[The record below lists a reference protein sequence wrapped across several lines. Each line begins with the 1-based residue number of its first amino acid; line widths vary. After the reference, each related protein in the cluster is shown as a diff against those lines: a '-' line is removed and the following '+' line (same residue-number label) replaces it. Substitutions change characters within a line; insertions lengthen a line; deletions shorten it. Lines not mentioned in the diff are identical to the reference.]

1 MYRITGREGIT
12 VLNMHSSTAL
22 SFFSLLF
29 TFGVESGKFGWA
41 WGEVGWEGC
50 GLLNSKCHNARTS
63 SIYCFRDCLLYL
75 VCVSFFF
82 FFLSEYI
89 VQIFFL
95 KVSNYTNDPF
105 LQGGFKKANL
115 FVIFPLRKPGF
126 RSVYCVDLMNRCMH
140 NFISR
145 NASISHFTGKKR
157 RKENLKHETVGT
169 ACSVVGKVS
178 EALLFYCTVTS
189 LGL

>member
-82 FFLSEYI
+82 LSEYI

-105 LQGGFKKANL
+105 LQGCFKKANL
-115 FVIFPLRKPGF
+115 FVIFPLRKTWIPLSVLC
-126 RSVYCVDLMNRCMH
+126 RSHQQMYAQLHFKKCVYKPFYRK
-140 NFISR
+140 
-145 NASISHFTGKKR
+145 KKR

-178 EALLFYCTVTS
+178 DALLFYCTVTS